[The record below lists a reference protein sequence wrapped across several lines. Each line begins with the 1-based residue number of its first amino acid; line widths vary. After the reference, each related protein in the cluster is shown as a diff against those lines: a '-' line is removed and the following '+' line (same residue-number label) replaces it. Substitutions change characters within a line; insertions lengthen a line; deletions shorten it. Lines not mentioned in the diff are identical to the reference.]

1 VNKTWKGA
9 LYFLLFF
16 CLGAGLFDI
25 IGLVL
30 DDRTIV
36 SEEKDQTIKNG
47 TISEVAAQVSPAV
60 VGITNL
66 QRSSDIFNQR
76 TSESTG
82 SGVIVDEE
90 GYIVTNNHV
99 VKNAERLIVTLIDG
113 NEENAE
119 VIGTDTRSD
128 LALIK
133 IKVDQHVTPAR
144 FGDSDQLVVGQEVL
158 AIGNPM
164 GLRFAR
170 SVTAGVISGL
180 NRLLTTEEGFS
191 YRLIQTDAAINPGN
205 SGGALFNLNGDVI
218 GINTIKISADGF
230 EGMGF
235 SIPVNQVRQVV
246 ETLKKHGRVDW
257 PNMGIRIIGEIGDAE
272 ADYFDLPDCCG
283 VAVIPEEG
291 SPAERAGVK
300 PYDIITAI
308 DNKHVET
315 GVDLQE
321 TIASKKIGQTVK
333 VKIARIPESELGK
346 TQIKTF
352 SIRLT
357 R

>member
-1 VNKTWKGA
+1 MNKTWKGV

-16 CLGAGLFDI
+16 CLGAGLFNLVE
-25 IGLVL
+25 LVL
-30 DDRTIV
+30 DNRATV
-36 SEEKDQTIKNG
+36 NEKPLVVNQG
-47 TISEVAAQVSPAV
+47 TISEVAARVSPSV

-66 QRSSDIFNQR
+66 QRSGNIFSQR

-82 SGVIVDEE
+82 SGVIIDEK
-90 GYIVTNNHV
+90 GYIITNNHV
-99 VKNAERLIVTLIDG
+99 VRNAERLIVTLIDG
-113 NEENAE
+113 NEEIAE
-119 VIGTDTRSD
+119 VVGTDARSD

-133 IKVDQHVTPAR
+133 IKVDRRVTPGQ

-218 GINTIKISADGF
+218 GINTIKISAAGF

-235 SIPVNQVRQVV
+235 SIPANQVRLVI
-246 ETLKKHGRVDW
+246 EALRDHGRVDW
-257 PNMGIRIIGEIGDAE
+257 PNMGIRIIGEVGEAE
-272 ADYFDLPDCCG
+272 TDYFDLPDCCG
-283 VAVIPEEG
+283 VAIIPEEG
-291 SPAERAGVK
+291 SAAQRAGIK

-308 DNKHVET
+308 DHQSIET
-315 GVDLQE
+315 GADLQE
-321 TIASKKIGQTVK
+321 VIASKTIGQTVK
-333 VKIARIPESELGK
+333 VKIARPPASELER

-352 SIRLT
+352 SIKLSR
-357 R
+357 